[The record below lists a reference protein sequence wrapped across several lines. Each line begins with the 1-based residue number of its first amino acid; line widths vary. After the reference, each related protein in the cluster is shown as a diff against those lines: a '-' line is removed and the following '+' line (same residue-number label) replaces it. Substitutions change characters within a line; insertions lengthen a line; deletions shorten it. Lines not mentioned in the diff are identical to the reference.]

1 MKIFRKEKR
10 NSLFNNCLK
19 IILPLFYFLV
29 FQLGIMNGQNSTV
42 PQITMEIKNEKLD
55 QLLKELE
62 SKSGYQFRYSDEI
75 LSDKRQFSYRFVNE
89 SLNVLLNQIS
99 ADAGLDYII
108 NGTTITL
115 KKLELKKVEGKV
127 TNASGESLP
136 GVSVGVKSTGIGTVT
151 NANGDYSLSI
161 HPGSVLLFS
170 FIGMET
176 YEMKYSGQPRMNVVM
191 RESAFSLEEVVAV
204 GYGTQKKANL
214 TGSVSQITAK
224 VFENRPLT
232 NVNSGLQG
240 TMPGV
245 SITGAFGAP
254 GSNAG
259 SIRIRGIGTWGN
271 ATPLV
276 VIDGVPGGNLNILNP
291 EDIESIS
298 VLKDA
303 ASSSIYGV
311 RGANGVILVTTK
323 IGSESKPTINY
334 THYFGFQTP
343 TALPDFLGSHDY
355 MTLLNEA
362 LVNVGRN
369 PTYTDEEIE
378 VARNGSNP
386 NYYANTDWINEIYKD
401 RAPQSNHSLSVTGG
415 NRDFNYFLSY
425 ANLKEGGLI
434 TGDNFDANRQNLRA
448 KFTTKLMDRLEL
460 TTNLGYVDRTI
471 TGAAAGTG
479 PIGAAH
485 SILPLVPVRFT
496 TGTWGYIGG
505 QSNPIAVATD
515 GGTNNFASQEFTANL
530 NAALTITDDLKLRLQ
545 YGTVRYNSKRSIFT
559 KTINYYSPEDGSL
572 IYRTGFPN
580 KIDTRDYTGLDQ
592 SLILTTEYEKRIT
605 IHEIK
610 VLMGASQEETSSDNF
625 TASRTNLA
633 SQTVGHINLGTENQL
648 NSGNAS
654 QSRLRSA
661 FGRINYG
668 LNNKYLLEGNL
679 RYDGSSRFIKEHR
692 WDLFASASLGWVFTE
707 EKFLVGIRNVLE
719 FGKIRASYGTQG
731 NDRIGDYAFMDI
743 LAPITTMPIG
753 NSNTI
758 GYRQSIV
765 ANELL
770 LWETAVKK
778 NIGLDLIFMNNRL
791 NVVGDIFINA
801 SNDMLLTLP
810 LPDVFGAPYPSQNAG
825 SVENRGWEIQVGWK
839 DQIKEFKYGVNFNLS
854 DVRNEVVNL
863 AGTPP
868 TIGDRVRMVGH
879 PLDAFYG
886 LVADRIAQESDFK
899 YDPETGEFVPDF
911 PYILNDP
918 VAPGDIIYKDLDGD
932 GRITLEEDR
941 KVIGSDIPRYSF
953 GLMANAEWKGL
964 DLSFIIQ
971 GVGKVNGYLTGSAR
985 HAYINESTMPQTIH
999 LDRWTPENTDA
1010 SYPRLAFQQTFNQRY
1025 STFWLEDASYLR
1037 LKNIQIGYTLPSRFT
1052 ERFRASRFRVYASA
1066 DNLLTLSDFF
1076 YGYDPE
1082 SPVGGADFY
1091 PQVKTFVM
1099 GLNINFK

>member
-1 MKIFRKEKR
+1 
-10 NSLFNNCLK
+10 
-19 IILPLFYFLV
+19 
-29 FQLGIMNGQNSTV
+29 
-42 PQITMEIKNEKLD
+42 
-55 QLLKELE
+55 
-62 SKSGYQFRYSDEI
+62 
-75 LSDKRQFSYRFVNE
+75 
-89 SLNVLLNQIS
+89 
-99 ADAGLDYII
+99 
-108 NGTTITL
+108 
-115 KKLELKKVEGKV
+115 
-127 TNASGESLP
+127 
-136 GVSVGVKSTGIGTVT
+136 
-151 NANGDYSLSI
+151 
-161 HPGSVLLFS
+161 
-170 FIGMET
+170 
-176 YEMKYSGQPRMNVVM
+176 
-191 RESAFSLEEVVAV
+191 
-204 GYGTQKKANL
+204 
-214 TGSVSQITAK
+214 
-224 VFENRPLT
+224 
-232 NVNSGLQG
+232 
-240 TMPGV
+240 
-245 SITGAFGAP
+245 
-254 GSNAG
+254 
-259 SIRIRGIGTWGN
+259 
-271 ATPLV
+271 
-276 VIDGVPGGNLNILNP
+276 
-291 EDIESIS
+291 
-298 VLKDA
+298 
-303 ASSSIYGV
+303 
-311 RGANGVILVTTK
+311 
-323 IGSESKPTINY
+323 
-334 THYFGFQTP
+334 
-343 TALPDFLGSHDY
+343 
-355 MTLLNEA
+355 
-362 LVNVGRN
+362 
-369 PTYTDEEIE
+369 
-378 VARNGSNP
+378 
-386 NYYANTDWINEIYKD
+386 
-401 RAPQSNHSLSVTGG
+401 
-415 NRDFNYFLSY
+415 
-425 ANLKEGGLI
+425 
-434 TGDNFDANRQNLRA
+434 
-448 KFTTKLMDRLEL
+448 
-460 TTNLGYVDRTI
+460 
-471 TGAAAGTG
+471 
-479 PIGAAH
+479 
-485 SILPLVPVRFT
+485 
-496 TGTWGYIGG
+496 
-505 QSNPIAVATD
+505 
-515 GGTNNFASQEFTANL
+515 
-530 NAALTITDDLKLRLQ
+530 
-545 YGTVRYNSKRSIFT
+545 
-559 KTINYYSPEDGSL
+559 
-572 IYRTGFPN
+572 
-580 KIDTRDYTGLDQ
+580 
-592 SLILTTEYEKRIT
+592 
-605 IHEIK
+605 
-610 VLMGASQEETSSDNF
+610 
-625 TASRTNLA
+625 
-633 SQTVGHINLGTENQL
+633 
-648 NSGNAS
+648 
-654 QSRLRSA
+654 
-661 FGRINYG
+661 
-668 LNNKYLLEGNL
+668 
-679 RYDGSSRFIKEHR
+679 
-692 WDLFASASLGWVFTE
+692 
-707 EKFLVGIRNVLE
+707 
-719 FGKIRASYGTQG
+719 
-731 NDRIGDYAFMDI
+731 MDI